1 MLWVLCPMENASTAG
16 VWLMGKDEDL
26 ALRPAHAASLL
37 QVGGRLASVSQF
49 WGSRE
54 LTPLFSLL
62 FY

>member
-1 MLWVLCPMENASTAG
+1 MENASTAG